1 MRCFPSQPTVLTVET
16 LPKATSKPA
25 TPNERSETSFYL
37 KKIAKNAGI
46 TAAGQLLSQVLGPI
60 TGIIT
65 TRALG
70 AELYGIYTLTTYWTS
85 MLADF
90 STLGFAGM
98 LTRFSASYKGEGR
111 LDKAKGA
118 ILLSLKIALLVGG
131 LLALSLALFAEPFC
145 RYIIKQP
152 GYAHAFR
159 FVSVAVLL
167 TAAYSIFLA
176 ALNGLQQQGYAV
188 LANSVASNLMKLVS
202 LVALLACGLQLY
214 AALASS
220 LLQDLIILVLAGFFL
235 VKVFPGL
242 HDHNLPATIEKKKL
256 WKFSGTLF
264 ATSLFNKHTFQLDVL
279 FLGLFCQPVEVG
291 LYAVA
296 LRLQPLIYMPHVA
309 IMQIFG
315 PVVAELNAKG
325 RVQEMASLYKT
336 VTKWTISFSLPVFLT
351 IVLFY
356 QPILSIFGKE
366 FEGAVMALLIL
377 SVSNL
382 LHDVLGMSGQVLT
395 MIGRP
400 AVNLA
405 NSVLI
410 AVLSLTLYLALI
422 PAYGMVG
429 AAFASAAAT
438 TAVNLIRLVE
448 VFYYLRIHPFKPSL
462 LKVPLAGT
470 AAVLCLMVLGGEW
483 NTQAQSALWL
493 WHLIIFWLSYIAV
506 LLVLGLDDDDALIL
520 MSLKNR
526 LLANRDR

>member
-1 MRCFPSQPTVLTVET
+1 MATAATET
-16 LPKATSKPA
+16 LVSTGTAG
-25 TPNERSETSFYL
+25 YL

-46 TAAGQLLSQVLGPI
+46 TAGGQLLSQVLGPI

-202 LVALLACGLQLY
+202 LVVLLACGLQLY

-242 HDHNLPATIEKKKL
+242 RDHNLPATIEKKKL

-315 PVVAELNAKG
+315 PIVAELHARRQHN
-325 RVQEMASLYKT
+325 EMAKLYKT
-336 VTKWTISFSLPVFLT
+336 VTKWTTAFSLPIFLT

-356 QPILSIFGKE
+356 EPILSIFGKE
-366 FEGAVMALLIL
+366 FHGAVVALLIL
-377 SVSNL
+377 GVGNFFA
-382 LHDVLGMSGQVLT
+382 DMFGMSGQILT
-395 MIGRP
+395 MIGKP
-400 AVNLA
+400 GVNLA
-405 NSVLI
+405 NAVVITVFSV
-410 AVLSLTLYLALI
+410 TLYLLLI
-422 PAYGMVG
+422 PHKGIVG
-429 AAFASAAAT
+429 AAVAY
-438 TAVNLIRLVE
+438 AVTHGVINVVRLFE
-448 VFYYLRIHPFKPSL
+448 VRHFLNIHPFKASL
-462 LKVPLAGT
+462 WKVPFAAGLA
-470 AAVLCLMVLGGEW
+470 LLG
-483 NTQAQSALWL
+483 
-493 WHLIIFWLSYIAV
+493 
-506 LLVLGLDDDDALIL
+506 VLGLRSDWFFMAPPLWFLQLVAFWCVYAATVYMLRLDADDLVVVRALHRKFFRGRI
-520 MSLKNR
+520 R
-526 LLANRDR
+526 